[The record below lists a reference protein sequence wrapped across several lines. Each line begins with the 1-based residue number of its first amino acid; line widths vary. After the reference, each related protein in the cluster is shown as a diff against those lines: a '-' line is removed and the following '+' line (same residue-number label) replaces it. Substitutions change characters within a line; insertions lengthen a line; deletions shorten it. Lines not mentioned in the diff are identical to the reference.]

1 LQGHEHWLVLLLR
14 VEFPGHRV
22 QAWALKSNILLGE
35 AQLKQV
41 EVPDFINGLSSG
53 QTDKGPI

>member
-1 LQGHEHWLVLLLR
+1 LLR
-14 VEFPGHRV
+14 VEFPGHLV

-35 AQLKQV
+35 GQLKQI

-53 QTDKGPI
+53 QTDKGPV